1 MKMKEA
7 YKNSLKMIKILRIR
21 TEKEYAKILKDYLLL
36 SLPSLKYVTEKRD
49 FDEIVKLA
57 KNS

>member
-36 SLPSLKYVTEKRD
+36 SYLV
-49 FDEIVKLA
+49 
-57 KNS
+57 

>member
-7 YKNSLKMIKILRIR
+7 YKNSLQMIKILRIR

-36 SLPSLKYVTEKRD
+36 SLPSLKYVTGKRD